1 MTDYHGKKVTEITPI
16 FLKIFLP
23 VLFCAIFVFI
33 IVSDFSFL
41 PDKFGSQKK
50 RSEDTSLPLDGGKN
64 GKERDIVVNEKD
76 LQEAYKK
83 LLSEKREQIENPK
96 DAEKRVIYFV
106 ELASGTIILANEVSF
121 EDDTV
126 TLTDDK
132 GFVLVM
138 KNNEI
143 TGIRKKIQNK

>member
-1 MTDYHGKKVTEITPI
+1 MPI

-23 VLFCAIFVFI
+23 VFFCAIFVFI

-41 PDKFGSQKK
+41 PDKFGTQKK
-50 RSEDTSLPLDGGKN
+50 RQEDTFLPQDDGQSDEK
-64 GKERDIVVNEKD
+64 RDIVVSEED
-76 LQEAYKK
+76 LQVAYKK

-96 DAEKRVIYFV
+96 DVERVVYFV

-121 EDDTV
+121 EDDMV

-132 GFVLVM
+132 GFVLIL

-143 TGIRKKIQNK
+143 TGIKKNIHNK

>member
-23 VLFCAIFVFI
+23 VLFCTIFVFI
-33 IVSDFSFL
+33 IVADFSFL
-41 PDKFGSQKK
+41 PDKFGTHKK
-50 RSEDTSLPLDGGKN
+50 RQEDTSLPLDGGKTDE
-64 GKERDIVVNEKD
+64 KRDIVINEED
-76 LQEAYKK
+76 LQEAYKE
-83 LLSEKREQIENPK
+83 LFSEKREQIENPE
-96 DAEKRVIYFV
+96 DAERVVYFV

-121 EDDTV
+121 EGDMV

-138 KNNEI
+138 KSDEI
-143 TGIRKKIQNK
+143 KGVRKNIHNK